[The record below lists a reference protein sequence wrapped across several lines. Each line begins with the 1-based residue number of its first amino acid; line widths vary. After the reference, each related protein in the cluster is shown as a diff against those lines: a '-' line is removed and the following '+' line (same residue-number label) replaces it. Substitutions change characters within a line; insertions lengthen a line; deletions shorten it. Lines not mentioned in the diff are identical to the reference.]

1 MVIIMFEQSDTTKY
15 ITDVHDK
22 VLRHHPFLCYFGH
35 FSDVI
40 LEHSLMPLFSPMHD
54 VFRTLILCAL
64 SNMRHSSIRN
74 ERNQRRKTGDKNV
87 QLQKMWLTLT
97 IPIFQKIIR
106 HWNKNPDFYE
116 RRWEGECIPF
126 CNVIFMFPR
135 TLYSCQEPIILALHP
150 SSYSYWLVLQKGPSE
165 GS

>member
-1 MVIIMFEQSDTTKY
+1 MY

-22 VLRHHPFLCYFGH
+22 LLGHPFLCNFRH
-35 FSDVI
+35 NFWT
-40 LEHSLMPLFSPMHD
+40 EQSLMALLSPMH
-54 VFRTLILCAL
+54 VFRSLISRAL

-74 ERNQRRKTGDKNV
+74 ERNQRRKTGDRNV

-97 IPIFQKIIR
+97 FPIFQKIIR

-135 TLYSCQEPIILALHP
+135 TLYWCQEPIILALHP
-150 SSYSYWLVLQKGPSE
+150 SSYSY
-165 GS
+165 